1 MIGRASILTYG
12 CQMNE
17 ADSSDIGL
25 ALREAGYG
33 LTSAWEQADLVVL
46 NTCAIREK
54 AEDRIKGTLGQ
65 LRAVRAKRPWLVV
78 GVMGCMAAQ
87 SSEYLERE
95 ADFVIP
101 PLAAGK
107 LPEVLAGL
115 PPPPGV
121 GEEAGDLPPLQ
132 MEQETEFKRYLPI
145 IRGCDYR
152 CTFCVV
158 PNTRGPEM
166 NEPAEPLL
174 AAVDRMSGAGVLE
187 ITLLGQTVNAYRH
200 GEWDFA
206 RLLET
211 MARRHPHVSFRF
223 LTSHPRD
230 FTDRVIEA
238 MASNA
243 NVMPYLHLPL
253 QSGSDKI
260 LRRMKRLYSVSE
272 YLAVIERAR
281 AAIPTLAVSTDI
293 ICGFPG
299 ETEEDFELT
308 LEAVRRL
315 RYDSA
320 FMFYYSERPGTP
332 AVKLGD
338 KIPVQVR
345 KERLARLIEVQKA
358 IQHEV
363 NQRDVAS
370 EQRCLVERVSR
381 RDPEV
386 MLARTP
392 GNKSLLVRAPRSTI
406 GSYQRVRIER
416 ADSFTL
422 YGEISFQPISA
433 P

>member
-17 ADSSDIGL
+17 ADSSDIAV
-25 ALREAGYG
+25 ALRDAGYS
-33 LTSAWEQADLVVL
+33 LTASWDAADLVVM

-65 LRAVRAKRPWLVV
+65 LRAVRARRPWLVV

-87 SSEYLERE
+87 SSEYLEQE

-101 PLAAGK
+101 PVQAGR
-107 LPEVLAGL
+107 LREVLAGL
-115 PPPPGV
+115 PPPPGL

-132 MEQETEFKRYLPI
+132 MEQETDFKRYLPI
-145 IRGCDYR
+145 IRGCNYR

-158 PNTRGPEM
+158 PNTRGPEA
-166 NEPAEPLL
+166 NEPAERLL
-174 AAVDRMSGAGVLE
+174 AETERMSAAGVLE
-187 ITLLGQTVNAYRH
+187 LTLLGQTVNAYRH
-200 GEWDFA
+200 GDWDFA
-206 RLLET
+206 RLLDT
-211 MARRHPHVSFRF
+211 MARRYPHVAFRF

-230 FTDRVIEA
+230 FTPQVIEA

-253 QSGSDKI
+253 QSGSDSV
-260 LRRMKRLYSVSE
+260 LRRMKRLYTMAQYESIVS
-272 YLAVIERAR
+272 AVRD
-281 AAIPTLAVSTDI
+281 AVPDVALSTDI

-299 ETEEDFELT
+299 ETEEDFRLT
-308 LEAVRRL
+308 LEAMRRI

-332 AVKLGD
+332 AVKLGE
-338 KIPVQVR
+338 KVPIPAR
-345 KERLARLIEVQKA
+345 KERLARLIELQKS
-358 IQHEV
+358 IQLEV
-363 NQRDVAS
+363 NQREVDR
-370 EQRCLVERVSR
+370 EQRCLVERVSK

-386 MLARTP
+386 LLARTP
-392 GNKSLLVRAPRSTI
+392 GNKSLLLRAPQATI
-406 GSYQRVRIER
+406 GSWQRVQVQR

-422 YGEISFQPISA
+422 YGERVGA
-433 P
+433 